1 MRACNVR
8 YKDRKNAECRKQQV
22 KTIADG
28 RGGAGGRTSE
38 VGCASD
44 FVARARDSAIT
55 LTYLYTSRTSSGLT
69 SCNIVSASFS
79 RHGVTRRVSRAIH
92 VGSVA
97 QNIVQSAGRL
107 LYCSD

>member
-1 MRACNVR
+1 MFVIRIEKMQNVESNR
-8 YKDRKNAECRKQQV
+8 LEQSRM
-22 KTIADG
+22 G
-28 RGGAGGRTSE
+28 GGGAGGRTSE

-55 LTYLYTSRTSSGLT
+55 LTYLYTSRTSNGLA